1 MQLGWLQVLIF
12 SCLIPPSTA
21 NIVEHLYDK
30 VGFKTHLAM
39 DINYDDGYRLK
50 GSSPWW
56 AAKST
61 VGVITAVRASDQV
74 RQHMAW
80 ALAQIVVVGAGLE
93 LRAPELWL
101 NYYDIMVR
109 NALGNFRDILQEVT
123 YSPVMGKYLTHTGS
137 SSSDFDGNF
146 PNENYAREVMQL
158 FSVGVLRLH
167 DDGSAQRDAAG
178 EVLLSYTTTNILA
191 HSRDLTSLTNQPMH
205 HSTEGSE
212 APHEI

>member
-1 MQLGWLQVLIF
+1 M
-12 SCLIPPSTA
+12 TA
-21 NIVEHLYDK
+21 
-30 VGFKTHLAM
+30 G
-39 DINYDDGYRLK
+39 
-50 GSSPWW
+50 
-56 AAKST
+56 
-61 VGVITAVRASDQV
+61 RASDQA

-123 YSPVMGKYLTHTGS
+123 YSPVMGKYFTHTGS

-158 FSVGVLRLH
+158 FSVGLLRLH

-178 EVLLSYTTTNILA
+178 EVLLSYIQMNILA
-191 HSRDLTSLTNQPMH
+191 HSRVLIRLDEPTH
-205 HSTEGSE
+205 
-212 APHEI
+212 APQHRRQQGRQQLHRPHVH